1 MMSSTGSSVLKLV
14 ASVSDLKESS
24 WMLKPE
30 APGVAMS
37 TVDVLVFWSQCFQ
50 ASAQVHSRNHSE
62 EKPLRKMFK
71 KPYLCSYTPK
81 PLQLE
86 NNKNIQTHSY
96 FFFKSLTL
104 LHWPI
109 CRFLELATPGCQT
122 IWQRE
127 YHEPSL
133 PIFAGFEGWVCLWK
147 LPCPALYVSF
157 ETQLR
162 GRRHQEM
169 ESTLLKAPWLLW
181 VTLRGCKRPWGSAPM
196 HRHVLGQ
203 FSSSV

>member
-86 NNKNIQTHSY
+86 NNKNIQTRSY

-181 VTLRGCKRPWGSAPM
+181 VTLRGVRGHEDLLQCIGM
-196 HRHVLGQ
+196 
-203 FSSSV
+203 F

>member
-24 WMLKPE
+24 WTLKPE

-37 TVDVLVFWSQCFQ
+37 TVDILVFWSPCFQ
-50 ASAQVHSRNHSE
+50 ASAQVQSRNHSE
-62 EKPLRKMFK
+62 EKPLRKKFK
-71 KPYLCSYTPK
+71 KTYLCSYAPK

-86 NNKNIQTHSY
+86 NNKNIQKYS
-96 FFFKSLTL
+96 FFKSLTP

-109 CRFLELATPGCQT
+109 CRFLELATPDCQT
-122 IWQRE
+122 IWWRE
-127 YHEPSL
+127 YNKPSL
-133 PIFAGFEGWVCLWK
+133 PIFTGFEGWVCLWK
-147 LPCPALYVSF
+147 LTCPALYMSF
-157 ETQLR
+157 ETQLS

-181 VTLRGCKRPWGSAPM
+181 VTLRGVRGHEDLLQCVGM
-196 HRHVLGQ
+196 
-203 FSSSV
+203 F

>member
-133 PIFAGFEGWVCLWK
+133 PNFAVFEGWVCLWK